1 MDLYELK
8 SKLGKIKKG
17 NPNSKLKKNLE
28 VIKMLI
34 NSKSQKLL
42 QMIFLLN
49 ILKEFQNPDLD
60 QNKKEQDLKY

>member
-1 MDLYELK
+1 
-8 SKLGKIKKG
+8 
-17 NPNSKLKKNLE
+17 
-28 VIKMLI
+28 MLI
-34 NSKSQKLL
+34 NSTSQKLL